1 MSIGIKIELDTAAIA
16 KLEAAALPAA
26 AKAIEAL
33 KTDVIDAQVMPFDTG
48 DMQNNQTFTVS
59 EADSGD
65 VTARL
70 VTGAPQ
76 ARRLYYHPEYN
87 FQTVNNPNAGGEWL
101 EPWLEGDR
109 KDFAQDTFTELY
121 KKEAG
126 L

>member
-33 KTDVIDAQVMPFDTG
+33 KTDVIEAQVMPFDTG
-48 DMQNNQTFTVS
+48 DMQNNQTFTVL

>member
-16 KLEAAALPAA
+16 KLEAAAFPAA

-76 ARRLYYHPEYN
+76 ARRLYYHPEYI

>member
-1 MSIGIKIELDTAAIA
+1 MSIGIKIQLDAAAIA
-16 KLEAAALPAA
+16 KLETATVSAAS
-26 AKAIEAL
+26 KAIEAL
-33 KTDVIDAQVMPFDTG
+33 KTDVITAQVMPFDTG
-48 DMQNNQTFTVS
+48 DMQNNQTFTVV
-59 EADSGD
+59 ETDGGE

-70 VTGAPQ
+70 VTGSPQ

-101 EPWLEGDR
+101 EPWVDGDR
-109 KDFAQDTFTELY
+109 KDFVQDTFVELY

>member
-1 MSIGIKIELDTAAIA
+1 MSIGIKIELDAAAIA

-33 KTDVIDAQVMPFDTG
+33 KTDVIEAQVMPFDTG

-109 KDFAQDTFTELY
+109 KEFVQDTFTELY

>member
-1 MSIGIKIELDTAAIA
+1 MSIGIKIELDAAAIA

-26 AKAIEAL
+26 AKTMEAL
-33 KTDVIDAQVMPFDTG
+33 KTDVIAAQVMPFDTG

-59 EADSGD
+59 GADSGD

-109 KDFAQDTFTELY
+109 KDFVQDTFTELY

>member
-1 MSIGIKIELDTAAIA
+1 MGIGIKIELDTAAIA

-26 AKAIEAL
+26 AKTIEAL
-33 KTDVIDAQVMPFDTG
+33 KTDVIAAQVMPFDTG
-48 DMQNNQTFTVS
+48 DMQNNQTFTVT
-59 EADSGD
+59 EEDGD
-65 VTARL
+65 GVTSRL

-87 FQTVNNPNAGGEWL
+87 FQTVHNPNAGGEWL

-109 KDFAQDTFTELY
+109 KEFLQDTFTELY

>member
-26 AKAIEAL
+26 AKTMEAL
-33 KTDVIDAQVMPFDTG
+33 KTDVIAAQVMPFDTG

-59 EADSGD
+59 EADSGNI
-65 VTARL
+65 TSRL
-70 VTGAPQ
+70 VTGSPQ

-101 EPWLEGDR
+101 EPWLEGDS
-109 KDFAQDTFTELY
+109 KDFVQDTFTEFY

>member
-1 MSIGIKIELDTAAIA
+1 MSIGIKIELDAAAIA

-26 AKAIEAL
+26 AKTMEAL
-33 KTDVIDAQVMPFDTG
+33 KTDVIAAQVMPFDTG
-48 DMQNNQTFTVS
+48 DMQNNQTFTVT
-59 EADSGD
+59 EEDGD
-65 VTARL
+65 GVTSRL
-70 VTGAPQ
+70 VTGSPQ

-87 FQTVNNPNAGGEWL
+87 FQTVNNPNAGGKWL

-109 KDFAQDTFTELY
+109 KDFVQDTFTELY

>member
-1 MSIGIKIELDTAAIA
+1 MSIGIKIELDAAAIA

-33 KTDVIDAQVMPFDTG
+33 KTDVIEAQVMPFDTG

-70 VTGAPQ
+70 VTGSPQ

-109 KDFAQDTFTELY
+109 KDFVQDTFTEFY

>member
-1 MSIGIKIELDTAAIA
+1 MSIGIKIELDTAAID
-16 KLEAAALPAA
+16 KLEAAALPVA
-26 AKAIEAL
+26 AKTMEAL
-33 KTDVIDAQVMPFDTG
+33 KTDVIAAQVMPFDTG

-65 VTARL
+65 VIARL

>member
-1 MSIGIKIELDTAAIA
+1 MSIGIKIELDTAAID
-16 KLEAAALPAA
+16 KLEAAALPVA
-26 AKAIEAL
+26 AKTMEAL
-33 KTDVIDAQVMPFDTG
+33 KTDVIAAQVMPFDTG

-65 VTARL
+65 VIARL

-121 KKEAG
+121 KMEAG

>member
-1 MSIGIKIELDTAAIA
+1 MSIGIKIELDAAAIA

-26 AKAIEAL
+26 EKTMEAL
-33 KTDVIDAQVMPFDTG
+33 KTDVIAAQVMPFDTG

-87 FQTVNNPNAGGEWL
+87 FQTVNNQNAGGEWL
-101 EPWLEGDR
+101 EPWLNGDR

>member
-26 AKAIEAL
+26 AKTMEAL
-33 KTDVIDAQVMPFDTG
+33 KTDVIAAQVMPFDTG
-48 DMQNNQTFTVS
+48 DMQNNQTFTVTETDGG
-59 EADSGD
+59 EA
-65 VTARL
+65 TARL

-76 ARRLYYHPEYN
+76 ARRLYYHTEYN
-87 FQTVNNPNAGGEWL
+87 FQTVNNPNAGGKWL

-109 KDFAQDTFTELY
+109 KDFVQDIFAELY

>member
-109 KDFAQDTFTELY
+109 KDFAQDAFTELY

>member
-1 MSIGIKIELDTAAIA
+1 MSIGIKIELDAAAIA

-33 KTDVIDAQVMPFDTG
+33 KTDVIEAQVMPFDTG

>member
-16 KLEAAALPAA
+16 KLEGAVLPAA
-26 AKAIEAL
+26 AKTMEAL
-33 KTDVIDAQVMPFDTG
+33 KTDVIAAQVMPFDTG

-65 VTARL
+65 VIARL

>member
-1 MSIGIKIELDTAAIA
+1 MGFGIKIELDTATIA

-26 AKAIEAL
+26 GKAIEAL
-33 KTDVIDAQVMPFDTG
+33 KTDVIAAQVMPFDTG
-48 DMQNNQTFTVS
+48 DMQNTQTFTVT
-59 EADSGD
+59 EAGERE

-70 VTGAPQ
+70 VTGSPQ
-76 ARRLYYHPEYN
+76 ARRLYYYPEYN

-101 EPWLEGDR
+101 EPWLNGER
-109 KDFAQDTFTELY
+109 KDFAQNTFTELY

>member
-1 MSIGIKIELDTAAIA
+1 MSIGMKIDLDAEAIA
-16 KLEAAALPAA
+16 KLEGAVLPAA
-26 AKAIEAL
+26 GKTIEAL
-33 KTDVIDAQVMPFDTG
+33 KTDVIAAQVMPFDTG

-59 EADSGD
+59 EADGSEA
-65 VTARL
+65 VAHL
-70 VTGAPQ
+70 VTGSPQ

-101 EPWLEGDR
+101 EPWLNGER
-109 KDFAQDTFTELY
+109 KDFVQDTFTELY

>member
-1 MSIGIKIELDTAAIA
+1 
-16 KLEAAALPAA
+16 
-26 AKAIEAL
+26 
-33 KTDVIDAQVMPFDTG
+33 
-48 DMQNNQTFTVS
+48 MQNNQTFTVS

-65 VTARL
+65 VIARL

>member
-1 MSIGIKIELDTAAIA
+1 MSIGIKIELDAAAIA

-26 AKAIEAL
+26 AKTMEAL
-33 KTDVIDAQVMPFDTG
+33 KTDVIAAQVMPFDTG

-101 EPWLEGDR
+101 EPWLEGDH